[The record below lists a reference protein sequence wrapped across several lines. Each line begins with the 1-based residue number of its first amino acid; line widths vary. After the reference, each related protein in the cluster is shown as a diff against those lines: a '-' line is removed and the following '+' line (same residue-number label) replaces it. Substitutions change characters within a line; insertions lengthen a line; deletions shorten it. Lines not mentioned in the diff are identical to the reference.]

1 MRNDFCVQANQTH
14 YISNFTIYKYLKVLV
29 SSLKDKRIDSCL
41 VSLVKFLVI
50 WSSLRILLQSEKK
63 KCLYLN

>member
-1 MRNDFCVQANQTH
+1 MRNDFYVQAKQTH

-41 VSLVKFLVI
+41 VFLVKFLVI
-50 WSSLRILLQSEKK
+50 WSSLRIFLQSEKK
-63 KCLYLN
+63 K

>member
-29 SSLKDKRIDSCL
+29 SSLKDKRIDSYL

-50 WSSLRILLQSEKK
+50 WPSLRILLQSEKK
-63 KCLYLN
+63 K